1 MNDQEIDN
9 FINTLS
15 KPVKEFIFAGVW
27 EERTAEIAKKYSL
40 NDTQVNDL
48 VDTVL
53 FVLTGLE
60 SPEALLETI
69 IAELGISRLLA
80 EQIMDDLEIR
90 VFEYAVKSIEKKT
103 DSSQQL
109 ASSSQEEIQ
118 SQNNQN
124 KTPEKDIPE
133 IRPKNL
139 PEIEANI
146 LPMTEPGEKVRIVEQ
161 PINTVKPETKPQE
174 TPGEAP
180 GQTSRPSEII
190 YKAVPE
196 PIPVPQYTEAPVE
209 NKVMPALETE
219 AKPSEPTP
227 TLRPSTLEVGE
238 PTENVGSKPPEPV
251 PPPVK
256 KYAVDP
262 YREPLE

>member
-1 MNDQEIDN
+1 MNDQEIDD

-15 KPVKEFIFAGVW
+15 KPVKEFIFTGVW

-48 VDTVL
+48 IDTVL

-60 SPEALLETI
+60 SPETLLETI

-109 ASSSQEEIQ
+109 ASSSQEETQ

-133 IRPKNL
+133 IRPENL
-139 PEIEANI
+139 PEIEPNI
-146 LPMTEPGEKVRIVEQ
+146 LPMTEPGEKVHIVE
-161 PINTVKPETKPQE
+161 PPANTIKSETKPIIEPQE
-174 TPGEAP
+174 TPGVVLE
-180 GQTSRPSEII
+180 QTPRPSEII

-209 NKVMPALETE
+209 NKVTPTPETE
-219 AKPSEPTP
+219 VKPAEPI
-227 TLRPSTLEVGE
+227 
-238 PTENVGSKPPEPV
+238 KPPEPV

-262 YREPLE
+262 YREPIE